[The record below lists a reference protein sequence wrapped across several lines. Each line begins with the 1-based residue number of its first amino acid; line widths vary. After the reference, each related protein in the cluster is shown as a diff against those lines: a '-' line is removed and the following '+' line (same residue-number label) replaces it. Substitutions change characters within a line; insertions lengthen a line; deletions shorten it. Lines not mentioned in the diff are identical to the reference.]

1 MTARRHAGSSA
12 DREAS
17 GPTTRSGIAH
27 RSRTWWIASASL
39 ALLAVVAL
47 GWWRFGKPAE
57 PVIADGSLGGS
68 NILLI
73 TIDTL
78 RADRLGAYGNVN
90 GLTPTLDRLSAEGL
104 RFDAAYS
111 SVPLTLPAHASILTG
126 LEPFSHGV
134 RNNTS
139 FRLGDTPTL
148 ASALKAA
155 GYRTGAFIGAFVLNG
170 RFGLARGFDVY
181 DDRYGHLRSEADFHI
196 AERPAERVMDPAIQ
210 WILQPKES
218 ETQPRHPWFAWIHLY
233 DPHAPYQA
241 PPAYRMNRSP
251 YDAEVAYVD
260 ATIGHGLEKLRTARA
275 LDRTVIVVTSDH
287 GESLGEHGESTHGLF
302 AYNST
307 LHVPLI
313 IAGPGLPAR
322 RVESPVGHVDIA
334 PTILAWLGV
343 AGPGRLDG
351 RSLLSPRQLPDA
363 RLLYFEALDANLTR
377 GWAPLIG
384 VITDGWKYI
393 DLPIPELY
401 DLAQDP
407 AESHNLA
414 ASDPDRVRQLRSR
427 LAALTNERRPTAG
440 GAASEPDAETARRL
454 ASLGYVGSL
463 QPGGRRD
470 YSNEDDPKRLVELN
484 ELFNTAITDYGDG
497 RSDTALRKL
506 QGVLSKRPDFLAAR
520 TSAAAILSGTGRA
533 QEAIALLRAAPE
545 PSQSSATVQTKLG
558 LAYDAAGNLTEAARC
573 LESAARL
580 RAGDTETLNGL
591 GVVYA
596 RMKRFDDGRRTLRA
610 ALALDANA
618 AGVWN
623 NLGILEMSAGRPHD
637 ATAAFRQAVE
647 IDPDFAAAWRGLGA
661 AIVADDPKRAAIA
674 WERTVTLDPQ
684 DFDTLFNLGVVLSN
698 SPSPADALPYLKRF
712 VATAPRSR
720 YGSDIARLNTM
731 IDRIERR

>member
-1 MTARRHAGSSA
+1 MTIRRRAHASA
-12 DREAS
+12 NREGS
-17 GPTTRSGIAH
+17 GPTTRSGSAH
-27 RSRTWWIASASL
+27 GSRAWWIAAAGL
-39 ALLAVVAL
+39 ALLAAVAL
-47 GWWRFGKPAE
+47 GWWRLRE
-57 PVIADGSLGGS
+57 PTEIVIADGSLRGS
-68 NILLI
+68 NVLLI

-78 RADRLGAYGNVN
+78 RADRLGAYGNAN

-148 ASALKAA
+148 ATALKAA

-196 AERPAERVMDPAIQ
+196 AERPADRVMEPAIQ
-210 WILQPKES
+210 WILQPKEP
-218 ETQPRHPWFAWIHLY
+218 EARPGHPWFAWIHLY

-241 PPAYRMNRSP
+241 PPAYRENRSL

-260 ATIGHGLEKLRTARA
+260 ATIGRALDQLRAARA
-275 LDRTVIVVTSDH
+275 LDRTVIVVTADH

-313 IAGPGLPAR
+313 VAGPGVPAR
-322 RVESPVGHVDIA
+322 RVQSPVGHVDIA
-334 PTILAWLGV
+334 PTIFAWLGV
-343 AGPGRLDG
+343 AAPGRLDG
-351 RSLLSPRQLPDA
+351 RPLLSPQQLPDNRA
-363 RLLYFEALDANLTR
+363 LYFEALDANLTR
-377 GWAPLIG
+377 GWAPLMG
-384 VITDGWKYI
+384 VTTGRWKYT

-401 DLAQDP
+401 DLGHDP
-407 AESHNLA
+407 AESLNLA
-414 ASDPDRVRQLRSR
+414 GSDPDRVRQMRSR
-427 LAALTNERRPTAG
+427 LAALTNERRPAAG
-440 GAASEPDAETARRL
+440 GASEPDAETARRL

-463 QPGGRRD
+463 QPGRRRD
-470 YSNEDDPKRLVELN
+470 FSNEDDPKRLVELN

-497 RSDTALRKL
+497 RSDDALQKL
-506 QGVLSKRPDFLAAR
+506 RSVLSKRPDFLAAR
-520 TSAAAILSGTGRA
+520 TSAAAILTGTGRA
-533 QEAIALLRAAPE
+533 KEAIALLRLAPE
-545 PSQSSATVQTKLG
+545 PGQSSATVQTKLG
-558 LAYDAAGNLTEAARC
+558 LAHDAAGNLTEAARC
-573 LESAARL
+573 LENAVRL
-580 RAGDTETLNGL
+580 RAGDTEALNGL

-596 RMKRFDDGRRTLRA
+596 RMKRFDDGRRTLQA
-610 ALALDANA
+610 ALALDASA
-618 AGVWN
+618 PGVWN

-637 ATAAFRQAVE
+637 AATAFRQAVK
-647 IDPDFAAAWRGLGA
+647 IDSDFAAAWQGLGA
-661 AIVADDPKRAAIA
+661 AIVADDPKGAVAA

-684 DFDTLFNLGVVLSN
+684 DFDTLYNLGVVLAN
-698 SPSPADALPYLKRF
+698 GPSPADALLYLKRF

-720 YGSDIARLNTM
+720 YGPDIARLNSM
-731 IDRIERR
+731 IRRIERR